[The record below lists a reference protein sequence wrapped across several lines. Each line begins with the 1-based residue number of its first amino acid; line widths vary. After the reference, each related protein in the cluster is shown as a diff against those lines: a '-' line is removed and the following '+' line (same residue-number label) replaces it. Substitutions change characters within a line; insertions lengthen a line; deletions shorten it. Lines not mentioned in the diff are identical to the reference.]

1 MLAEPH
7 AVVHLSAMS
16 DTPRTNIPP
25 SADLSTPAGFKSR
38 LAPSHDDAS
47 HRMMLLILRLVFL
60 VLLVTMSL
68 LPFVGEKP
76 AEEQGVAEI
85 AGVVLATLAVGV
97 IVVLADIATPNK
109 RLSAVFG
116 VYLGIMAGLVGAL
129 AIGALIDL
137 VADSWDLTSGP
148 AFAYRGL
155 IKFVIGITM
164 CYLGV
169 SIVLTTKDDIRLA
182 IPYVEFAKQVRGV
195 RPMLLDTSVII
206 DGRVEGLG
214 PIGFLDAPLI
224 LPQFVIDELQTLAD
238 SGDKLKRERG
248 RRGLGIVTAM
258 QENPYIDLSIDNTD
272 VPGKSVDHKLLALAA
287 DHNMRILSTDYNLN
301 KVGRIQGVQVLNL
314 NDLASELKGQAAP
327 GDTLRIHIT
336 RVGESPDQGVGY
348 LPDGTMVVVEDAGN
362 RVGNDVEVEVSNSLQ
377 TTAGRMI
384 FAKPMTDNDSTSSSS
399 SSSPARP
406 SRPNIADAATN
417 QPRATQPPPPPTRK
431 PPSRRNPRR

>member
-1 MLAEPH
+1 
-7 AVVHLSAMS
+7 
-16 DTPRTNIPP
+16 
-25 SADLSTPAGFKSR
+25 
-38 LAPSHDDAS
+38 
-47 HRMMLLILRLVFL
+47 MLLVLRLVFL

-76 AEEQGVAEI
+76 AEEEGLVEI

-137 VADSWDLTSGP
+137 VADSWDIVGP
-148 AFAYRGL
+148 QQMAYRGL

-195 RPMLLDTSVII
+195 RPLLLDTSVII
-206 DGRVEGLG
+206 DGRVQGLG

-248 RRGLGIVTAM
+248 RRGLSIVTAM
-258 QENPYIDLSIDNTD
+258 QESPYIDLSIDNTD

-287 DHNMRILSTDYNLN
+287 DQNMRILSTDYNLN
-301 KVGRIQGVQVLNL
+301 KVGRIQGVPVLNL

-327 GDTLRIHIT
+327 GDMLRIHIT

-348 LPDGTMVVVEDAGN
+348 LPDGTMVVIENAGN
-362 RVGNDVEVEVSNSLQ
+362 RVDQDVEVEVSNSLQ

-384 FAKPMTDNDSTSSSS
+384 FARPVDEADAG
-399 SSSPARP
+399 SPSAQAP
-406 SRPNIADAATN
+406 EEKTAKIADAATK
-417 QPRATQPPPPPTRK
+417 QPRATQPPPSPHQSQSGRRPA
-431 PPSRRNPRR
+431 SRRNPRR